1 MVGKLGHCIVD
12 AEDPY
17 CLPQNFVAHQDLLIA
32 EKIMIC
38 SSMRKNDI
46 SRSILSLHQCH
57 KCKNHSTFGGSI
69 CFELVFMIDVL
80 EVSEIYHND
89 VENEIFHFKSKTA

>member
-57 KCKNHSTFGGSI
+57 QMQKSLNVWGLRVTKN
-69 CFELVFMIDVL
+69 
-80 EVSEIYHND
+80 
-89 VENEIFHFKSKTA
+89 K